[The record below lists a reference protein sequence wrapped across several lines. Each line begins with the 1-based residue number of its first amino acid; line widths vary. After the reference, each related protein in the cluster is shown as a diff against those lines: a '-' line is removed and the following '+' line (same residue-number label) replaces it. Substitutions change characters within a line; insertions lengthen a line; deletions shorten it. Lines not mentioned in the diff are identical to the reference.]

1 MSQVLDNIDPDVEAT
16 ITEITIAPDGR
27 VYVFGLSRGVLE
39 MLASIQPE
47 NPKLTRLLQHVRQ
60 FDVTGE

>member
-1 MSQVLDNIDPDVEAT
+1 MTQALDNIDPDLEAM

-27 VYVFGLSRGVLE
+27 VFVFGLSRGVLE

-47 NPKLTRLLQHVRQ
+47 NQKLSRLWQHVRQ
-60 FDVTGE
+60 FDLTGE